1 MEISKMVIKGQCLG
15 VGEWKDYTT
24 QEIFGST
31 LDLGFRTANGRF
43 AMQSIK
49 VQNIDSRDLE
59 SYIDSIIELDL
70 TDCTVSAYSQGSRS
84 VLSIRAKDAEV
95 QGVIDL

>member
-1 MEISKMVIKGQCLG
+1 MEISSMVIKGQCLG
-15 VGEWKDYTT
+15 IGEWKDYTT

-31 LDLGFRTANGRF
+31 IDLGFRTVNGRF

-59 SYIDSIIELDL
+59 SYIDSFIELDL

-84 VLSIRAKDAEV
+84 VLSIRAKNAEV